1 MTTFAWIALA
11 LLPAAFLVG
20 LWIGRR
26 RAAALA
32 TEVAV
37 LRERLKA
44 EAELERERREAL
56 ERAMEQLKL
65 SFNELA
71 GQTLKD
77 SSEHFLR
84 LARASLGEQ
93 QQAAAGVLKERET
106 AVDALIKPIAV
117 ALEKTQLTLAEIE
130 NSRQREAGS
139 LRQHLDNMRELHLT
153 LQRETRSLSNAL
165 RRPQVRGRWG
175 ELTLKRLVEL
185 AGMAEHC
192 DFEEQV
198 HVATEH
204 GALRPD
210 MIVHMPDGRDLV
222 VDVKTPLD
230 AYLTAMEA
238 DNDEARAVAL
248 RRHAQHVAERV
259 NQLSSKAYWSQF
271 PTAPQF
277 VVLFIPGDQFLSAA
291 LEERP
296 ELLEK
301 AMDSGVILATPT
313 NFIAVLKSI
322 AYGWRQVQLTQGA
335 EQIRKLAEDLYQRLN
350 VFRGHM
356 AKVGNELEGSVKAF
370 NQAVG
375 SLERNVLPGARKFTE
390 LGLRSDKPLELLE
403 GIELTPRTV
412 ELPRTEGAE
421 PAPPGDPH

>member
-1 MTTFAWIALA
+1 MSTAAWVALA
-11 LLPAAFLVG
+11 LLPAAFLLG
-20 LWIGRR
+20 LWLGRR
-26 RAAALA
+26 TSSRLA

-37 LRERLKA
+37 LQERLKVG
-44 EAELERERREAL
+44 AELEQERRATLEA
-56 ERAMEQLKL
+56 AMQQLKL
-65 SFNELA
+65 AFHDLA
-71 GQTLKD
+71 DQSLKD

-93 QQAAAGVLKERET
+93 QQTAAGMLRERET
-106 AVDALIKPIAV
+106 AVAALVKPIAS
-117 ALEKTQLTLAEIE
+117 ALEQTQNTLREIE
-130 NSRQREAGS
+130 TTRSREAGS

-153 LQRETRSLSNAL
+153 LQRETRSLANAL

-175 ELTLKRLVEL
+175 ELTLRRLVEL
-185 AGMAEHC
+185 AGMSEHC
-192 DFEEQV
+192 DFDEQV
-198 HVATEH
+198 HVSTDA

-210 MIVHMPDGRDLV
+210 MVVHMSDGRDLV

-238 DNDEARAVAL
+238 NSDEDRAHAL
-248 RRHAQHVAERV
+248 RRHAQHVADRV
-259 NQLSSKAYWSQF
+259 SQLSSKAYWSQF

-277 VVLFIPGDQFLSAA
+277 VVLFIPGDQFLAAA
-291 LEERP
+291 LDEKP

-322 AYGWRQVQLTQGA
+322 AYGWRQVQLTTHA
-335 EQIRKLAEDLYQRLN
+335 EQIRKLAEELHQRLV
-350 VFRGHM
+350 VFRTHM
-356 AKVGNELEGSVKAF
+356 ARVGNELEASVRAF

-390 LGLRSDKPLELLE
+390 LGLRTERSIETLEA
-403 GIELTPRTV
+403 IEVTPRAV
-412 ELPRTEGAE
+412 ELPKPEVKA
-421 PAPPGDPH
+421 PAAGDSP